1 MAAPMLRACG
11 VRTLRAPP
19 GAPASRAYRA
29 RPPPLRPPKPFTPD
43 PEDPMTPRWQ
53 LQPRFAAKQF
63 GRFGAASGV
72 APGSLWPT
80 VPQLRE
86 MEAEE
91 REWQP
96 SLGAMQEA
104 LRARAEA
111 QERARREREQLIE
124 AKMAQMPQMIMAW
137 RQQQRER
144 WEKVQAEKAR
154 RARLQ
159 AEAQEKLGYDV
170 DPRSSRFQELL
181 QELEKQ
187 DRKRLKQQKKQ
198 QKEAARMEA
207 LQKAAEAP
215 KSPVSTEPEE
225 HRDPEQGSP
234 DSEHIQN
241 SSNKA

>member
-1 MAAPMLRACG
+1 MAAPVLRACG
-11 VRTLRAPP
+11 VLRLRAPP
-19 GAPASRAYRA
+19 GAPAPRAYRA
-29 RPPPLRPPKPFTPD
+29 RPVPLRPPGPFRPD
-43 PEDPMTPRWQ
+43 PEDPLTPRWQ
-53 LQPRFAAKQF
+53 LQARFAAKQF

-80 VPQLRE
+80 APRLRE
-86 MEAEE
+86 LEAEE

-96 SLGAMQEA
+96 SLQAMQEA

-111 QERARREREQLIE
+111 RERERREREQLIA

-144 WEKVQAEKAR
+144 WEKTQAEKAR

-159 AEAQEKLGYDV
+159 AQAQEQLGYDV

-187 DRKRLKQQKKQ
+187 ERKRLKQQKKQ
-198 QKEAARMEA
+198 QKEAARMA
-207 LQKAAEAP
+207 SLQTAAE
-215 KSPVSTEPEE
+215 VSKGPRLEG
-225 HRDPEQGSP
+225 HCDLEQGSSGKQAEP
-234 DSEHIQN
+234 P
-241 SSNKA
+241 SNKV

>member
-1 MAAPMLRACG
+1 MAAPVLRACG
-11 VRTLRAPP
+11 ARVMRAPP
-19 GAPASRAYRA
+19 GAPVSRAYRA
-29 RPPPLRPPKPFTPD
+29 RPPPLRPRKPFTPD
-43 PEDPMTPRWQ
+43 PADPLTPRWQ
-53 LQPRFAAKQF
+53 LHPRFAAKQF
-63 GRFGAASGV
+63 GRFGTASGV

-80 VPQLRE
+80 PPQLRE
-86 MEAEE
+86 LEAEE

-96 SLGAMQEA
+96 SLSAMQES

-111 QERARREREQLIE
+111 QERERREREQLIE

-144 WEKVQAEKAR
+144 WEKAQAEKAR
-154 RARLQ
+154 KARLQ

-198 QKEAARMEA
+198 QKEMARMAA
-207 LQKAAEAP
+207 LQTAAEAT
-215 KSPVSTEPEE
+215 KSPA
-225 HRDPEQGSP
+225 SP
-234 DSEHIQN
+234 GLEGHGDLEYAEN
-241 SSNKA
+241 PSNKA

>member
-11 VRTLRAPP
+11 VRTLRVPP

-29 RPPPLRPPKPFTPD
+29 PPPPLRPPKPFTPD

-86 MEAEE
+86 LEAEE

-111 QERARREREQLIE
+111 QERERREREQLIE

-144 WEKVQAEKAR
+144 WEKAQAEKAR

-207 LQKAAEAP
+207 LQKAAEAS
-215 KSPVSTEPEE
+215 KSPVSTEKEE
-225 HRDPEQGSP
+225 HCDPEQGSP
-234 DSEHIQN
+234 GNEHIQN
-241 SSNKA
+241 SSNKV